1 MQAFIINLLNTDFVL
16 ALVIGAFVSFIV
28 KWLAT
33 AQGMQWKRWEGLA
46 ITAVKMAEVAIPDG
60 TANKGAKRLDQAL
73 RIFLDKYEKATG
85 VTPNEAD
92 VAEITSLLS
101 LVHDRLDGA
110 GTLAPQTPQAMGPG
124 QAGFARVGAM
134 LVLCLCSLAIV
145 CGCMTRTRCLQ
156 QSFSG
161 CTFNVNEP
169 EATISDNAVPRS
181 LQIGVQ
187 DQMVEGGSDSIASG
201 NKTDPQ
207 LQIPMG
213 DSALGAVGAWLGGLV
228 KGAGKS
234 ESGVGSGTESG
245 AACADGTCGEK

>member
-1 MQAFIINLLNTDFVL
+1 MEGFIIKLLNTDFVL
-16 ALVIGAFVSFIV
+16 ALVIGAFVTFIV
-28 KWLAT
+28 KWLAS

-85 VTPNEAD
+85 VTPNEKD

-101 LVHDRLDGA
+101 LVHDRLDSE
-110 GTLAPQTPQAMGPG
+110 GTLAKAN
-124 QAGFARVGAM
+124 AGFMRVGAL
-134 LVLCLCSLAIV
+134 LVLCLCSLALLS
-145 CGCMTRTRCLQ
+145 GCMTRTRCLQ
-156 QSFSG
+156 QSFKD
-161 CTFNVNEP
+161 CVFTVNEP
-169 EATISDNAVPRS
+169 SNLENPSYPRS

-187 DQMVEGGSDSIASG
+187 DQQVEGGSDSIASG

-213 DSALGAVGAWLGGLV
+213 DSALGAFGAWLGGLV
-228 KGAGKS
+228 KGSSSSSAPATAPSGSDCS
-234 ESGVGSGTESG
+234 EGHCTI
-245 AACADGTCGEK
+245 K

>member
-85 VTPNEAD
+85 VTPNEKD

-101 LVHDRLDGA
+101 LVHDRLDSE
-110 GTLAPQTPQAMGPG
+110 GTLAKAN
-124 QAGFARVGAM
+124 AGFMRVGAL
-134 LVLCLCSLAIV
+134 LVLCLCSLALL
-145 CGCMTRTRCLQ
+145 CGCLTRTRCLQ
-156 QSFSG
+156 QSFNG
-161 CTFNVNEP
+161 CTFSINEP

>member
-1 MQAFIINLLNTDFVL
+1 MQAFIINLLNTDCVL
-16 ALVIGAFVSFIV
+16 ALVIGAFVTFIV
-28 KWLAT
+28 KWLAS

-85 VTPNEAD
+85 VKPNEKD

-101 LVHDRLDGA
+101 LIHDKLETNGN
-110 GTLAPQTPQAMGPG
+110 LPLPKES
-124 QAGFARVGAM
+124 GFARTGV
-134 LVLCLCSLAIV
+134 LLCLCAVTLL
-145 CGCMTRTRCLQ
+145 CGCLTRTRCLQ
-156 QSFSG
+156 QSFKD
-161 CTFNVNEP
+161 CVFTVNEP
-169 EATISDNAVPRS
+169 SNLENPSYPRS

-187 DQMVEGGSDSIASG
+187 DQQVEGGSDSIASG

-213 DSALGAVGAWLGGLV
+213 DSALGAFGAWLGGLV
-228 KGAGKS
+228 KGSSSSSAPATAPSGSDCS
-234 ESGVGSGTESG
+234 EGNCTIQ
-245 AACADGTCGEK
+245 

>member
-60 TANKGAKRLDQAL
+60 TANKGAKRLDHAL

-85 VTPNEAD
+85 VTPNEKD

-101 LVHDRLDGA
+101 LVHDRIDAG
-110 GTLAPQTPQAMGPG
+110 GTLSNAN
-124 QAGFARVGAM
+124 AGFMRVGAM
-134 LVLCLCSLAIV
+134 LALCLCSLALLS
-145 CGCMTRTRCLQ
+145 GCMTRTRCLQ
-156 QSFSG
+156 QSFNG
-161 CTFNVNEP
+161 CTFVVNEP
-169 EATISDNAVPRS
+169 QATISDNAVPRS

-213 DSALGAVGAWLGGLV
+213 DSALGAFGAWLGGLV
-228 KGAGKS
+228 KGGSA
-234 ESGVGSGTESG
+234 SGTAAAVG
-245 AACADGTCGEK
+245 GVTQADGACADGNCVVK

>member
-1 MQAFIINLLNTDFVL
+1 MQAFIINLLNTDLVL
-16 ALVIGAFVSFIV
+16 ALVIGAFVTFIV
-28 KWLAT
+28 KWLAS

-85 VTPNEAD
+85 VTPNEKD

-101 LVHDRLDGA
+101 LVHDRLDSD
-110 GTLAPQTPQAMGPG
+110 GTLAKANS
-124 QAGFARVGAM
+124 GFMRVGAL
-134 LVLCLCSLAIV
+134 LVLCLCSLALLS
-145 CGCMTRTRCLQ
+145 GCMTRTRCLQ

-161 CTFNVNEP
+161 CTFVVNEP
-169 EATISDNAVPRS
+169 QATISDNAVPRS

-213 DSALGAVGAWLGGLV
+213 DSALGAVGAWLGGMI

-234 ESGVGSGTESG
+234 EAGVGSGESGAGSG
-245 AACADGTCGEK
+245 AACADGTCELK